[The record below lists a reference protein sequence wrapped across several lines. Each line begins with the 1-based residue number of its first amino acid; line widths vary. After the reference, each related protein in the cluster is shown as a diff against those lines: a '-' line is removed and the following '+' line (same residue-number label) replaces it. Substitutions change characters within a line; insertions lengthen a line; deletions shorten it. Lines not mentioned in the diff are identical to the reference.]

1 MWYGVGKASNSAGV
15 VMLTRLSV
23 HCAERITATSS

>member
-1 MWYGVGKASNSAGV
+1 MSNGVGKASNRAGV
-15 VMLTRLSV
+15 VMFTRLSV